1 VIPEMSR
8 PVLLTLGGVF
18 GVLVIASVLVRL
30 LRRAR
35 PDGDFK
41 ELGQR
46 VRSWWIMVGV
56 FSLALL
62 FDRTVSLAFFC
73 LVSILAFRE
82 YVSLVPTREADRRV
96 LPWAYLA
103 IPLQYLWIWEDW
115 FGMFIIWIPV
125 YVFLFLPA
133 RMVLIGETKGFLRA
147 AGTIHWG
154 LMTTVF
160 SVSHVAFLLVLT
172 APGSPA
178 RDGPGL
184 FLYLVLLTQCNDVA
198 QFIWGKSFG
207 RHKIVPRVSPNKTVE
222 GFVGGLVTTTALAWA
237 LAPWLTPLT
246 TVQSIASGVLIG
258 LSGFIGDVV
267 ISSLKRDIGTKD
279 SGTLLPGHG
288 GLLDRLDSLTY
299 TAPLFFHFIRYLHY

>member
-1 VIPEMSR
+1 MIPEMSR

-35 PDGDFK
+35 PDADFK

-96 LPWAYLA
+96 LLWAYVA
-103 IPLQYLWIWEDW
+103 IPIQYLWIWDNW

-172 APGSPA
+172 TPGSPA
-178 RDGPGL
+178 RAGPGL
-184 FLYLVLLTQCNDVA
+184 VLYLVLLTQCNDVA

>member
-1 VIPEMSR
+1 
-8 PVLLTLGGVF
+8 
-18 GVLVIASVLVRL
+18 
-30 LRRAR
+30 
-35 PDGDFK
+35 
-41 ELGQR
+41 
-46 VRSWWIMVGV
+46 
-56 FSLALL
+56 
-62 FDRTVSLAFFC
+62 
-73 LVSILAFRE
+73 
-82 YVSLVPTREADRRV
+82 
-96 LPWAYLA
+96 
-103 IPLQYLWIWEDW
+103 
-115 FGMFIIWIPV
+115 
-125 YVFLFLPA
+125 
-133 RMVLIGETKGFLRA
+133 
-147 AGTIHWG
+147 
-154 LMTTVF
+154 MTTVF

-172 APGSPA
+172 TPGSPA

-184 FLYLVLLTQCNDVA
+184 VLYLVLLTQCNDVA

>member
-172 APGSPA
+172 TPGSPA

-184 FLYLVLLTQCNDVA
+184 VLYLVLLTQCNDVA

-246 TVQSIASGVLIG
+246 TVESIASGVLIG

>member
-1 VIPEMSR
+1 VIPDMSR

-103 IPLQYLWIWEDW
+103 IPLQYLWIWQDW

-172 APGSPA
+172 TPGSPA

-184 FLYLVLLTQCNDVA
+184 VLYLVLLTQCNDVA

>member
-1 VIPEMSR
+1 MIPEMSR

-82 YVSLVPTREADRRV
+82 YMSLVPTREADRRV

-103 IPLQYLWIWEDW
+103 IPLQYLWIWDNW

-172 APGSPA
+172 TPGSPA

-184 FLYLVLLTQCNDVA
+184 VLYLVLLTQCNDVA